1 MRLSIAIV
9 NWNTTELLQV
19 LLRSIRGYPPSCDY
33 EIICVDNN
41 SEDFKAEEMRHEFPE
56 VQWIVNSTNAGYAK
70 GNNQVFEIATGDY
83 ILLLNPDTE
92 ATMGAID
99 RLAQFMFE
107 HPDAAAAGGKLIR
120 PDGCVDKSLR
130 SFPHPE
136 AIAWEYIGLSK
147 LMPKSRTFARY
158 RMTYFYYNE
167 TIEVDQPMGSCLI
180 IKKETLE
187 DIGPFDES
195 FPIFFNEVDWLY
207 RAKKRKWKV
216 FFVHDA
222 VFIHHGAASTSQVDR
237 RKMVRE
243 SHESLLR
250 FYEKHFRKELVP
262 TAYKLVTECIR
273 LSMRLKG

>member
-1 MRLSIAIV
+1 VRLSIAIV
-9 NWNTTELLQV
+9 NWNTTELLQA
-19 LLRSIRGYPPSCDY
+19 LLRSIRAYAPSCDY

-41 SEDFKAEEMRHEFPE
+41 SQDFDAEAMRGEFPE
-56 VQWIVNSTNAGYAK
+56 VQFIINPDNAGYAK
-70 GNNQVFEIATGDY
+70 GNNQAFERATGDY

-92 ATMGAID
+92 VTMGALD
-99 RLAQFMFE
+99 TLVQFMFQ

-120 PDGCVDKSLR
+120 PDGCVDRSLR

-136 AIAWEYIGLSK
+136 AIAWEYMGLSK
-147 LMPKSRTFARY
+147 LFPKSRSFARY

-187 DIGPFDES
+187 DVGPFDLS

-207 RAKKRKWKV
+207 RAKQRKWKV
-216 FFVHDA
+216 FFVHNA
-222 VFIHHGAASTSQVDR
+222 VFVHHGAASTSQVDR
-237 RKMVRE
+237 KKMQVE
-243 SHESLLR
+243 SHKSLLH
-250 FYEKHFRKELVP
+250 FYEKHFEKVLVP
-262 TAYKLVTECIR
+262 TAYKFVTSCIR